1 MSMVTRWVLGVLAVS
16 LIMTAVFFGVV
27 IIGCSTW
34 FPGFSGMMRNFASW
48 GFSPWSRQWSPGTFW
63 GNPSATPDAGYSS
76 PYFPGMMGG
85 MMGRWWSLSAPTEPL
100 SLDEA
105 RTILEDYLQAYG
117 NADLEIAEIMIF
129 DNHAYAEVVEKST
142 GIGAFEVLVD
152 SSSKNVFP
160 EPGPNMMWNRKYG
173 HMGGMMG
180 WRNPNQVSAA
190 MPISAEQSLKIA
202 QRYLESALPGTQVA
216 EEADPFYGYY
226 TIHILQ
232 GGEPVGM
239 LSVNGF
245 NGAVWMHSWHGRFI
259 EMSEEARK

>member
-1 MSMVTRWVLGVLAVS
+1 MSTLGRWILGFVAIT
-16 LIMTAVFFGVV
+16 LIVAALFFGAAMV
-27 IIGCSTW
+27 GCYNW
-34 FPGFSGMMRNFASW
+34 FPGLFDMMGTLASW
-48 GFSPWSRQWSPGTFW
+48 RSLPWSSQPLQGPKWNSPK
-63 GNPSATPDAGYSS
+63 ATLGAGYLG
-76 PYFPGMMGG
+76 PFFPGMMGG
-85 MMGRWWSLSAPTEPL
+85 RMSDWWSASPPTEPL
-100 SLDEA
+100 SLNEA

-152 SSSKNVFP
+152 PSSKNVFP

-180 WRNPNQVSAA
+180 WRNPNQISAA
-190 MPISAEQSLKIA
+190 MPISAERSLEIA
-202 QRYLESALPGTQVA
+202 QRYLESTLPGTQVA
-216 EEADPFYGYY
+216 EESDPFYGYY

-232 GGEPVGM
+232 GGEPIGM

-245 NGAVWMHSWHGRFI
+245 NGAVWMHRWHGRFI
-259 EMSEEARK
+259 EMSEEEHE